1 MGEFIRRVCPEC
13 GGRVVGRS
21 DKVYCSDGCRI
32 MAANRR
38 GRRTREEYAEILKD
52 LIELGSKGGGKY
64 IKFIHSV
71 IKFCKILY
79 KFGH

>member
-13 GGRVVGRS
+13 GERVVGR
-21 DKVYCSDGCRI
+21 SDGCRI